1 MGHIDMAFWESDVN
15 DIAWDTEGIRLA
27 TASIDNSVIIW
38 KLTEGGMILL
48 KKLDGHTGGVKGVS
62 WDPVGRYLA
71 SQVCLL

>member
-1 MGHIDMAFWESDVN
+1 MN

-38 KLTEGGMILL
+38 KLTGEGM
-48 KKLDGHTGGVKGVS
+48 KLFKTLYGHTGGVKGVS